1 MRTRLRKGRA
11 LCVRD
16 VWFSEQHVLTTPR
29 VRAKWMNTDRSHA
42 RVPHRTSRAASHAS
56 REARGVPSSV
66 QGSGASR
73 LARSPTCCRQKA
85 SAGGRRVA
93 ARPARSGVQRALLQ
107 RRLERRRLRLRRR
120 RLPPRSQVA
129 SPRCSTSSARRSA
142 RYRSSA
148 PPDVSMVVTQPLAGT
163 GSTSQASHPGRR
175 ASSERRAGPSKP
187 AGRTE
192 SIPRDPLSSGG
203 QGGVGL
209 SVTAVTKTASP
220 CPVGSSQ
227 YAPHG

>member
-1 MRTRLRKGRA
+1 MDEYRHHTQGFPTVLRARPRTPHAKPVACRRQCKARGHLDWRA
-11 LCVRD
+11 LQPVADKKHRPAVGASQHD
-16 VWFSEQHVLTTPR
+16 PPAPASNAPSFSV
-29 VRAKWMNTDRSHA
+29 V
-42 RVPHRTSRAASHAS
+42 
-56 REARGVPSSV
+56 SSV
-66 QGSGASR
+66 ADSVLGGGA
-73 LARSPTCCRQKA
+73 P
-85 SAGGRRVA
+85 A
-93 ARPARSGVQRALLQ
+93 AL
-107 RRLERRRLRLRRR
+107 
-120 RLPPRSQVA
+120 A
-129 SPRCSTSSARRSA
+129 SPRGSTSSARRSA
-142 RYRSSA
+142 RSRSSA
-148 PPDVSMVVTQPLAGT
+148 PPDVSMVVTRPLAGT

-220 CPVGSSQ
+220 CRVGSSQ

>member
-1 MRTRLRKGRA
+1 MRARLRKGRA

-29 VRAKWMNTDRSHA
+29 VHAKWMNTDRSHA

-66 QGSGASR
+66 R
-73 LARSPTCCRQKA
+73 KARGHLDWRALQPVADSKHRPAAR
-85 SAGGRRVA
+85 RRVA
-93 ARPARSGVQRALLQ
+93 ARPARSPVQRALLQ

-120 RLPPRSQVA
+120 RLTPRSQVA

-142 RYRSSA
+142 RSRSSA
-148 PPDVSMVVTQPLAGT
+148 PPDVSMVVTRPLAGT

-175 ASSERRAGPSKP
+175 ASSGRGAGARDLLSKP
-187 AGRTE
+187 G
-192 SIPRDPLSSGG
+192 
-203 QGGVGL
+203 
-209 SVTAVTKTASP
+209 
-220 CPVGSSQ
+220 
-227 YAPHG
+227 